1 MVLQVFSLL
10 LLSRAH
16 HRPLSLGL
24 LISIAS
30 ALPMVSDDTIR
41 LAAAEA
47 ATALQQH
54 VTDKMV
60 ALQVIE
66 KKTVEA
72 HAHVHAIALLLKEE
86 HASAAALEAEVM
98 ATAL

>member
-1 MVLQVFSLL
+1 MNLTNNYLFKYKNGCPQ
-10 LLSRAH
+10 
-16 HRPLSLGL
+16 
-24 LISIAS
+24 
-30 ALPMVSDDTIR
+30 
-41 LAAAEA
+41 
-47 ATALQQH
+47 